1 MLSLKSPISLV
12 GIQGI
17 SNYLKL
23 FFTLTLFFIFNIAI
37 LNALSNS
44 TISYYNTKGMI
55 IYTMLTLSY

>member
-1 MLSLKSPISLV
+1 MLSLRSLISLV

-55 IYTMLTLSY
+55 IYTMLTLSD